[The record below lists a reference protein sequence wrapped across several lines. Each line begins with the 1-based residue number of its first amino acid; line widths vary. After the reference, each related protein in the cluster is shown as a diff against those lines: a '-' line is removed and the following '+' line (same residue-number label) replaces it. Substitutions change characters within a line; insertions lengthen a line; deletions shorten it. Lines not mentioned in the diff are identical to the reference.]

1 MYQYLKMIM
10 LLSEKDQYT
19 EIFVVVNLQ
28 EKLHDWMMSV
38 KSSIDRSAKSYKEQE
53 YVLTEGEYLV
63 LCFTLISD
71 C

>member
-38 KSSIDRSAKSYKEQE
+38 KSSIDRSAKNYKEQE